1 MSHRFTLIGA
11 LLVLGGCGQTEEPMT
26 IATHVRGIQGG
37 QVDNQ
42 RTYVTGIA
50 LQTNQGTFICS
61 GSLIAPN
68 LVLTAQ
74 HCVAQLG
81 SPQVICGRSPF
92 GPIYPANQFTV
103 TTDTQ
108 IDFNGGMGVREV
120 RAAVPGGDTCGNDI
134 AVLILDQ
141 NVPAN
146 QATPIEPRLDDF
158 PAPGTA
164 FTAVGYGH
172 TGNGQGSG
180 TRRFVGGK
188 QVLCAGPTCGGNQGI
203 TTTEL
208 VGDSG
213 TCQGDSGGP
222 PLDDQGRVMGALSRG
237 GPSCSNPVYAATGA
251 YKDWLQ
257 EMGTRAAELGNYDPP
272 GWVGGAPPA
281 ADSDGDGIPDANDN
295 CPNDSNGDQADLDED
310 GVGDACDD
318 ALDRDCSV
326 CDPCQRSDEC
336 GPGAYCDDNGFCFM
350 ECDRD
355 ADCPGG
361 NTTTCKDFG
370 GFKVCVNADA
380 DSAGVCQRNYS
391 CGEAAPD
398 PDPEPSQQPEPGAQP
413 EPEPEQEP
421 EVPLL
426 PPVLEPEPAAEPE
439 MVDLPDVESPPI
451 AAPLD
456 PQNPIGKPP
465 PGSAAPDPGAAQKS
479 IFNGQSGCAQAPGS
493 SPWSPAAW
501 GLLPLIVL
509 AFRRRR

>member
-1 MSHRFTLIGA
+1 MSHRAA
-11 LLVLGGCGQTEEPMT
+11 LLSVVLCLSGCGEEEPMVLASH
-26 IATHVRGIQGG
+26 IQGIQGG

-42 RTYVTGIA
+42 RTFVVGMA

-74 HCVAQLG
+74 HCVAQLA

-103 TTDTQ
+103 TTNTQ
-108 IDFNGGMGVREV
+108 IDFNGGIGVREV

-134 AVLILDQ
+134 AVLILDRNLSPQ
-141 NVPAN
+141 

-158 PAPGTA
+158 PSPGTR

-180 TRRFVGGK
+180 TRRFVGNR
-188 QVLCAGPTCGGNQGI
+188 QVLCAGPNCGGNQGI

-222 PLDDQGRVMGALSRG
+222 PLDDQNRVMGALSRG
-237 GPSCSNPVYAATGA
+237 GPNCSNPVYAATA
-251 YKDWLQ
+251 SWKDWLQ
-257 EMGTRAAELGNYDPP
+257 EMGERAAELGGYPP
-272 GWVGGAPPA
+272 PDWVGGAPPPPDA
-281 ADSDGDGIPDANDN
+281 DGDGVPDAQDN
-295 CPNDSNGDQADLDED
+295 CPGAPNADQADLDED

-318 ALDRDCSV
+318 ALDRDCTV
-326 CDPCQRSDEC
+326 CEPCQNSSTC
-336 GPGAYCDDNGFCFM
+336 GPGAYCDNNGYCFM
-350 ECDRD
+350 ECQGDG
-355 ADCPGG
+355 DCPGG
-361 NTTTCKDFG
+361 ATTTCKDYG

-380 DSAGVCQRNYS
+380 DAAGLCHRDYV
-391 CGEAAPD
+391 CGEAPMV
-398 PDPEPSQQPEPGAQP
+398 PEPEPSAQP
-413 EPEPEQEP
+413 EPEPSANPEP
-421 EVPLL
+421 AAPPPP

-439 MVDLPDVESPPI
+439 TVDLPDLEDPPI

-465 PGSAAPDPGAAQKS
+465 PGSAAPNPAAGQKS
-479 IFNGQSGCAQAPGS
+479 IFNGQSGCAQSTPTGGAG
-493 SPWSPAAW
+493 WWA
-501 GLLPLIVL
+501 LLVIL
-509 AFRRRR
+509 ALRRRR